1 MHDIFDLT
9 KFREDHKLELV
20 GMNLFKSQND
30 PFVRYFY
37 IEHQNK
43 TEAEMCPETSTAN
56 SMCMHCT
63 TFYMYVYFVLYVIL
77 RYN

>member
-1 MHDIFDLT
+1 MWDIFDLTKFCLRMWEIFDLTEFCFRMWDIFDLT

-43 TEAEMCPETSTAN
+43 TEEPSK
-56 SMCMHCT
+56 
-63 TFYMYVYFVLYVIL
+63 
-77 RYN
+77 